1 MQRIFSKKSPIG
13 PVPALAAALLAAGAL
28 SVSVPAFAAP
38 IGDAPA
44 LPSAVPSATSFPEI
58 ILIQGRSG
66 KGNRGGGNGRG
77 DSHVFKQGGDRWD
90 GNDWRRVERG
100 HDDRDSVEG
109 RHDDHDRV
117 EGRHDHGN
125 HYGWQRG
132 MHYGWD
138 KNARNRDFDD
148 RRYGDGSNWRAERQ
162 QSRWTGQDIGRVNSS
177 IFQDYDAY
185 DLPRPGRGQYY
196 ARSGNDVYLV
206 TKQTRRIV
214 DAFMLR
220 DLVR

>member
-1 MQRIFSKKSPIG
+1 MQRILSKKSSIG
-13 PVPALAAALLAAGAL
+13 PVPALAAALFAAGAL

-38 IGDAPA
+38 IGHAPA
-44 LPSAVPSATSFPEI
+44 LPSAVSSATSFPEI

-66 KGNRGGGNGRG
+66 KGNRGGRNHRG
-77 DSHVFKQGGDRWD
+77 DSHVFKQGGNRWD

-100 HDDRDSVEG
+100 HDDRDGVED
-109 RHDDHDRV
+109 RHDR
-117 EGRHDHGN
+117 GN

-132 MHYGWD
+132 LHYGWD

-148 RRYGDGSNWRAERQ
+148 RRYGDGSDWRAERQ

-177 IFQDYDAY
+177 IFQNYEAY
-185 DLPRPGRGQYY
+185 DLPRPGPGQYY

-206 TKQTRRIV
+206 TEQTRRIM

>member
-38 IGDAPA
+38 IGDAPP

-58 ILIQGRSG
+58 ILIEGRSG

-100 HDDRDSVEG
+100 HDED
-109 RHDDHDRV
+109 RHDDRDRV
-117 EGRHDHGN
+117 EGRHDRGN

-138 KNARNRDFDD
+138 KNGRDSDFDD
-148 RRYGDGSNWRAERQ
+148 RRYGDGSDWRAERR

-177 IFQDYDAY
+177 VLRDYDAY
-185 DLPRPGRGQYY
+185 DLPRPGPGQYY
-196 ARSGNDVYLV
+196 ARSGNEVFLV
-206 TKQTRRIV
+206 TEGTRQIM
-214 DAFMLR
+214 DAFVLR
-220 DLVR
+220 GLAR